1 MELTTNTAPLLIIR
15 LGKKW
20 KPEQEEIERGYFRAG
35 QGWHPHLTDL
45 ELADSVRAWWKVSE
59 KTLEKK
65 GIEHVVAYADGRTQA
80 LYRIVSVLGPRDKDG
95 RIAFQLEPIKSGD
108 LFEQVIG
115 DDGKE
120 VPFRPGSA
128 NPVGYWPPDLIR
140 PT

>member
-20 KPEQEEIERGYFRAG
+20 KPAQEEIERGYFRAG
-35 QGWHPHLTDL
+35 QGWHPHLNDL
-45 ELADSVRAWWKVSE
+45 ELADSVRAWWKVSK

-65 GIEHVVAYADGRTQA
+65 GIDHVVAYADGCTRA
-80 LYRIVSVLGPRDKDG
+80 LYRISSVLGPRYKDG

-128 NPVGYWPPDLIR
+128 NPVRYWPFR
-140 PT
+140 RN